1 MASKCCT
8 SGWSDPAMGFCP
20 EQRRLAN
27 LFLGCILLM
36 LLSHE
41 AADAAAAAAGG
52 RVGITGSSNNKLH
65 RRIDV
70 QVQTSDNKHMSSF
83 LHHLEAAEK
92 TRIHSHDHSLQP
104 SKVSK
109 RTSADMSTLSR
120 ASDSEQLHTATG
132 AMDLLKMQSKD
143 LQQSRRMKT
152 EEGHSTSDA
161 ETLAHTMD
169 LQSQRSRAELTHTK
183 RVDLELTASDFS
195 TKVQMHSQAADQGTC
210 VYTITTETGKKWGAG
225 TDATISLRL
234 MNKKNDE
241 VYFDNLDN
249 GKNNFEK
256 GHMDVFEEFGPCVE
270 NICKMLLSTD
280 NGGFFAD
287 WYVETV
293 GFSVTTPLGG
303 RQEKLWELHQWLPK
317 DDATASLFVMKDDC
331 ASSAQPPTP

>member
-70 QVQTSDNKHMSSF
+70 Q
-83 LHHLEAAEK
+83 
-92 TRIHSHDHSLQP
+92 
-104 SKVSK
+104 VSK